1 MMNRH
6 RCLLVLLPF
15 LLSVW
20 SAPAFSSD
28 AREFEN
34 MSRTAF
40 FGLTSEADN
49 AYANK
54 QYDIAFPK
62 YQRLACA
69 GDKTSQAMLGRMYFS
84 GQGVAQND
92 FQGYLWFKVA
102 SEFDFPLYRSTVK
115 KIESVLSADQ
125 LKAFAATA
133 EELHTRY
140 GIRATNMSCKEHSSS
155 TFSSNMKDTVIC
167 MPKVEGAGFMVHRC
181 LDASP
186 AVPPK

>member
-1 MMNRH
+1 MNRH
-6 RCLLVLLPF
+6 TYLSILLPF
-15 LLSVW
+15 LLLFC
-20 SAPAFSSD
+20 SAAALGSD
-28 AREFEN
+28 AGEFEN

-54 QYDIAFPK
+54 QYDLAFPK

-69 GDKTSQAMLGRMYFS
+69 GDKASQAMLGRMYFS

-92 FQGYLWFKVA
+92 LQGYLWFKVA
-102 SEFDFPLYRSTVK
+102 SEFDFPMYRTTVK

-125 LKAFAATA
+125 LKAFAASA
-133 EELHTRY
+133 EALHNSY
-140 GIRATNMSCKEHSSS
+140 GIRATNISCQQHSSS
-155 TFSSNMKDTVIC
+155 TFSSNMKDTVMC
-167 MPKVEGAGFMVHRC
+167 TPKIEGSGFRVHRC
-181 LDASP
+181 LDAAP

>member
-1 MMNRH
+1 MNRH
-6 RCLLVLLPF
+6 TYLPFLLPF
-15 LLSVW
+15 LLLYW
-20 SAPAFSSD
+20 SAPALSSD

-54 QYDIAFPK
+54 QYDVAFPK

-92 FQGYLWFKVA
+92 LQGYLWFKVA
-102 SEFDFPLYRSTVK
+102 SEFDFPMYRATVK
-115 KIESVLSADQ
+115 KIESVLSAEQ
-125 LKAFAATA
+125 LKAFAASA
-133 EELHTRY
+133 EALHNSY
-140 GIRATNMSCKEHSSS
+140 GIRATNMSCREHSSS
-155 TFSSNMKDTVIC
+155 TFSSNMKDTVLC
-167 MPKVEGAGFMVHRC
+167 TPKIEGSGFMVHRC
-181 LDASP
+181 VEAGEVG
-186 AVPPK
+186 VPK

>member
-1 MMNRH
+1 MNKNTYR
-6 RCLLVLLPF
+6 LIFLPF
-15 LLSVW
+15 LLLFW
-20 SAPAFSSD
+20 SAPALSND

-34 MSRTAF
+34 MARSAF

-54 QYDIAFPK
+54 QYDVAFPK

-69 GDKTSQAMLGRMYFS
+69 GDKASQAMLGRMYFS

-92 FQGYLWFKVA
+92 LQGYLWFKVA
-102 SEFDFPLYRSTVK
+102 SEFDFPMYRTTVK
-115 KIESVLSADQ
+115 KIESLLSAEQ
-125 LKAFAATA
+125 LKAFAASA
-133 EELHTRY
+133 EALRNNY

-167 MPKVEGAGFMVHRC
+167 IPKIEGSGFMVRRC
-181 LDASP
+181 VEAGGGGL
-186 AVPPK
+186 K

>member
-1 MMNRH
+1 MYR
-6 RCLLVLLPF
+6 LVFLPF
-15 LLSVW
+15 LLSFW
-20 SAPAFSSD
+20 SASAFSSD
-28 AREFEN
+28 ARDFEN
-34 MSRTAF
+34 MARTAF

-54 QYDIAFPK
+54 QYDVAFPK

-69 GDKTSQAMLGRMYFS
+69 GDKPSQAMLGRMYFA

-102 SEFDFPLYRSTVK
+102 SEFDFPMYRTTVK
-115 KIESVLSADQ
+115 KIESVLSAEQ
-125 LKAFAATA
+125 LKAFAASA
-133 EELHTRY
+133 EELHNNY

-167 MPKVEGAGFMVHRC
+167 IPKIEGSGFMVRRC
-181 LDASP
+181 VEAG
-186 AVPPK
+186 AVPK